1 VDTSPYRSFFL
12 QPTCPRQRQY
22 EVLRAVLLEGQPM
35 QEVAQRFGYRY
46 DTVRALVSRFR
57 QQHAARQLPPF
68 SPRPSAAGRRGPI
81 QPWQL
86 RRPPRRSPRR
96 MPAA

>member
-1 VDTSPYRSFFL
+1 VDTSPYRTFFL

-57 QQHAARQLPPF
+57 QQHAAGRLPPF
-68 SPRPSAAGRRGPI
+68 SPPPSAAGRRG
-81 QPWQL
+81 
-86 RRPPRRSPRR
+86 RRPPRPRRSPRR
-96 MPAA
+96 MPVA